1 MPLFQAVL
9 IIVIQSLLASQR
21 KQLRDFSSFKTR
33 LLTRTKRR
41 EHISPVLAAL
51 HWLPVTFRFDF
62 KVLLLIYKALNGLG
76 PSVIANSLVKYLPSR
91 TLRLSSAVLLEGPS
105 NSRKKIG
112 HTAFVNY
119 APVLWNIL
127 PIDIREASSLNI
139 FKRKLKT
146 YLFTLPFNYFALY
159 M

>member
-1 MPLFQAVL
+1 
-9 IIVIQSLLASQR
+9 
-21 KQLRDFSSFKTR
+21 DFSSFKTPAR

-51 HWLPVTFRFDF
+51 HWLPVTFRIDF

-76 PSVIANSLVKYLPSR
+76 PSYIANFLVKYLPSR
-91 TLRLSSAVLLEGPS
+91 TLRSSNAGLLEVPS

-112 HTAFVNY
+112 DAAFVNDP
-119 APVLWNIL
+119 PVLWNIL

-146 YLFTLPFNYFALY
+146 YLFTLAFN
-159 M
+159 